1 MGQEEHSHYFDSAI
15 EQATLSRCKRAQ
27 CGSVVIKDGAV
38 IGHGYNGPPRDDS
51 RNSRCLKKHEI
62 KPGFKSDKT
71 CCVHAEQRAI
81 MDAVARHPDKVKG
94 ARIYF
99 IRLDE
104 KGKPEPAGSPYCTIC
119 SKLALDSGIAEF
131 VLWHKNDVNVYDTK
145 EYNDLSYA
153 YNGG

>member
-1 MGQEEHSHYFDSAI
+1 MDQKEYSDHFDIAI
-15 EQATLSRCKRAQ
+15 EQAKLSLCKRAQ
-27 CGSVVIKDGAV
+27 CGSVVIKDGIV
-38 IGHGYNGPPRDDS
+38 IGQGYNGPPQDDS
-51 RNSRCLKKHEI
+51 RNSRCLRKHET
-62 KPGFKSDKT
+62 KPGFKSDQT

-81 MDAVARHPDKVKG
+81 MDAVARHPGSIPG

-104 KGKPEPAGSPYCTIC
+104 KGKPEPAGRPYCTIC
-119 SKLALDSGIAEF
+119 SKLALDAGIEEF
-131 VLWHKNDVNVYDTK
+131 VLWHGNDVRVYDMK